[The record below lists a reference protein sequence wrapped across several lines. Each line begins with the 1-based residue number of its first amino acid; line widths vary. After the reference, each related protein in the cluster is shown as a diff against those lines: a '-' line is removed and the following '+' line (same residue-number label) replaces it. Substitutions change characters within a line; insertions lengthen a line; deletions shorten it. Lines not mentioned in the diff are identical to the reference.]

1 MAYKKFDL
9 EKMKIMI
16 YLFDSNL
23 ANLRE
28 IGKLFEV
35 STVTISNILG
45 NKVYK
50 DIERP
55 VYKGDKL
62 DRICRYDKKVLNSI
76 IEKKN
81 YEKEF
86 FKNKSLDLNTLI
98 EILNDYTDL
107 NGKTPS
113 KKVEKTPSKK
123 VEKTPS
129 KKVEKTPS
137 KKLDKKREVK
147 KSRRRIRRVKMDA
160 PFEGII
166 TDSENEGDVED
177 NTNSDDTS
185 TTLLDVK
192 EEDHLTTI
200 RNKFDDYVKTF
211 IADNSFN
218 GLISFD
224 YSIDVK
230 ITDDGKKFLR
240 MMK

>member
-98 EILNDYTDL
+98 EILNDYTDF

-113 KKVEKTPSKK
+113 KKVEKTSSKK
-123 VEKTPS
+123 VEKT
-129 KKVEKTPS
+129 
-137 KKLDKKREVK
+137 REVK